1 MWDQKDVVYYS
12 GPGEEGEPLTTLSP
26 AQLNNLFALAKVTF
40 TLELWSRDSSRES
53 LRDLSPAPG
62 HHGKKGN
69 ATVVCEELDSAAACF
84 RLRSGRLV
92 LHNGSGEGGN
102 GGVLCGGGG
111 GAVVGGDE
119 AAGSVLFKAA
129 GGKKKGGG
137 GSGGSGGSTQ
147 QEATFQLLFNRS
159 VAAADT
165 TSAAAPV
172 VRVDNRETHVLSAIV
187 SGEAVVYLD
196 KGAALKEL
204 PSVLANGVAQQ
215 VRLAEYWLAKQRV
228 EAGMRGPLSALAT
241 LPHAAGH
248 LLSLVYPEAVD
259 EDKLKEYREAVHRTF
274 LLPLDRPMV
283 RRGNGLTPPPGI
295 RPSALAN
302 PHATLS
308 PPGLG
313 VASVVSGG
321 YMYYHYLQGKT
332 DDKGWGCAY
341 RSLQTIVSWYQLQ
354 GYTTRPI
361 PSHKEIQKCLVDIG
375 DKPADFIGS
384 KKWIGST
391 EVGFVLETLYK
402 IRSRFICVSSGAELA
417 SRGGELAMHFET
429 QGTPVMIGGG
439 VLAHTILG
447 VDYNQDTQQ
456 TAFLVLDPHYT
467 GSDDLTSALAKGGV
481 AWKNSDFWNANA
493 FYNLCLPQRPVCI

>member
-1 MWDQKDVVYYS
+1 MWDQKDVLYYS
-12 GPGEEGEPLTTLSP
+12 GPGETGDILTTLPQS
-26 AQLNNLFALAKVTF
+26 QLNSLFALAKVTF

-53 LRDLSPAPG
+53 LRDQSPMPG
-62 HHGKKGN
+62 PHSKKGN
-69 ATVVCEELDSAAACF
+69 AATLCEELDSAAACF

-92 LHNGSGEGGN
+92 LHNGSDDCSG
-102 GGVLCGGGG
+102 GGVLCGGAGV
-111 GAVVGGDE
+111 ADDE
-119 AAGSVLFKAA
+119 ASGVVLFKASA
-129 GGKKKGGG
+129 GKKKG
-137 GSGGSGGSTQ
+137 GGSGGSTQ

-159 VAAADT
+159 AVAADT

-172 VRVDNRETHVLSAIV
+172 VRVDNRETHVLSAAL
-187 SGEAVVYLD
+187 SGESVVYLD
-196 KGAALKEL
+196 KMATLKEL
-204 PSVLANGVAQQ
+204 PSVLASGVAQQ
-215 VRLAEYWLAKQRV
+215 VRLAEYWLAKQRA
-228 EAGMRGPLSALAT
+228 EAGMRGPLTSLAT
-241 LPHAAGH
+241 LPHTAGH

-259 EDKLKEYREAVHRTF
+259 EDKLKAYREAVHRAF

-302 PHATLS
+302 PHVSLS
-308 PPGLG
+308 PPGIG
-313 VASVVSGG
+313 VASLVCGG

-332 DDKGWGCAY
+332 EDKGWGCAY

-354 GYTTRPI
+354 GYTSHPI
-361 PSHKEIQKCLVDIG
+361 PSHKVIQKCLVDIG

-402 IRSRFICVSSGAELA
+402 IQSRFICVSSGAELA
-417 SRGGELAMHFET
+417 SRGGELALHFET

-447 VDYNQDTQQ
+447 VDWDQDTEQ

-467 GSDDLTSALAKGGV
+467 GSDDLTSVLAKGGV
-481 AWKNSDFWNANA
+481 AWKKADFWNATA
-493 FYNLCLPQRPVCI
+493 FYNLCLPQRPICI